1 MGTDNFSRAEAAYDA
16 GDFAEAFRLFLEA
29 AESGNSDAMCRVALM
44 YESGIGTEYDAEKSI
59 DWDLKAIDAGSTTS
73 LINLGITYRRL
84 GDIRKAKYWFEKSL
98 EAGDG
103 EAALELA
110 KLYSVSDKE
119 TATVKQYLEVAI
131 ASNRLSEASLEEAKS
146 LSQEWLGQA

>member
-1 MGTDNFSRAEAAYDA
+1 MEIDNFSQADAAYDA
-16 GDFAEAFRLFLEA
+16 GDSSEAFRLFLAA
-29 AESGNSDAMCRVALM
+29 AESGNCDAMCRVAVM
-44 YESGIGTEYDAEKSI
+44 YESGEGVEYDVEKSI
-59 DWDLKAIDAGSTTS
+59 FWDLKAIDAGSTSS

-98 EAGDG
+98 ETGDG

-119 TATVKQYLEVAI
+119 SATVKRYLQIAI
-131 ASNRLSEASLEEAKS
+131 SSDRLSENSLEEAKR
-146 LSQEWLGQA
+146 LSQDSLD